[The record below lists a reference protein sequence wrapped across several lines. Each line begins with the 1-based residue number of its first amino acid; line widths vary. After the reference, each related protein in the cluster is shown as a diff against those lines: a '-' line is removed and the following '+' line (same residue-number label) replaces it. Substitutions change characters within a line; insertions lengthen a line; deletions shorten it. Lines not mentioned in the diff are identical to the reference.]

1 LQKWLLEAVAS
12 VAESAHAARS
22 AKLSAVVIRM
32 SKNLLPTSKESWANI
47 MNESSEKKR
56 KVRHATRR
64 ARGEVSK
71 TASPVKHGDT
81 KMVRNVLKIY
91 STRPVTGMNGRTT
104 RGQWVTAVDPEGD
117 YGGPYAS
124 VNELLNDPKFRSNMN
139 NIYGKRNAPS
149 SRSRSRSRSGSRSG
163 SRGRR

>member
-1 LQKWLLEAVAS
+1 MA
-12 VAESAHAARS
+12 AESAHAAQS

-64 ARGEVSK
+64 ARGEASK
-71 TASPVKHGDT
+71 TASPVEHGAT
-81 KMVRNVLKIY
+81 KMVGNVLKIY
-91 STRPVTGMNGRTT
+91 STRPVAGMNGRVI

-117 YGGPYAS
+117 YGGPYTS

-139 NIYGKRNAPS
+139 NIYGKRNAPK

-163 SRGRR
+163 TRGRR